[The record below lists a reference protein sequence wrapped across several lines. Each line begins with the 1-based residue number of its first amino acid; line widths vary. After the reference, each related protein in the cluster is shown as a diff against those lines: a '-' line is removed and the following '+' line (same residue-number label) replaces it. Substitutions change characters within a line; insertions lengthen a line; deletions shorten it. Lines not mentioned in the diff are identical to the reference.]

1 MAIDRPIAMGASR
14 RAGAMTTLQDASPTE
29 TTPSETTELLRR
41 IVRAVEKNERHGW
54 LEITTAVLL
63 SLATTASAWCAYEAT
78 RWSGAQTFRLAAA
91 ITASRDAGNA
101 NLAANQARTFEAS
114 MLISYM
120 EAKARGDKQIEDLL
134 FVRFRPE
141 TKTAIED
148 WLKTDPLQNTAA
160 PRSPF
165 EMPGYVQPE
174 LINAQRQN
182 EISAA
187 KYGAAQEASSIAD
200 TYVLLTVL
208 FASVLFF
215 GGIGS
220 TFDSRRIRIGMLMVA
235 LVLFGTTMIAI
246 ATLPVCRE

>member
-1 MAIDRPIAMGASR
+1 
-14 RAGAMTTLQDASPTE
+14 MTTLDQPPPKEMTPED
-29 TTPSETTELLRR
+29 TTAVLER
-41 IVRAVEKNERHGW
+41 IVRAVEKTERHSW
-54 LEITTAVLL
+54 LEITTAILL

-91 ITASRDAGNA
+91 ISASRDAGDA

-120 EAKARGDKQIEDLL
+120 KAKARGDKQIEDFL
-134 FVRFRPE
+134 FVRFRPD
-141 TKTAIED
+141 TKKAIEA
-148 WLKTDPLQNTAA
+148 WLTTDPFNNPKA

-174 LINAQRQN
+174 MVEAHRLN
-182 EISAA
+182 EQSTA
-187 KYGAAQEASSIAD
+187 KYAAAQQASSIAD
-200 TYVLLTVL
+200 NYVLLTVL

-220 TFDSRRIRIGMLMVA
+220 TFDSRRLRVGMLSVA
-235 LVLFGTTMIAI
+235 LVLFGITVIAI
-246 ATLPVCRE
+246 ATLPICRE

>member
-1 MAIDRPIAMGASR
+1 
-14 RAGAMTTLQDASPTE
+14 MTMLQDASPME
-29 TTPSETTELLRR
+29 STPSESTELLRR
-41 IVRAVEKNERHGW
+41 IVRAVEKGERHGW
-54 LEITTAVLL
+54 LEVTTAILL

-91 ITASRDAGNA
+91 MAASRDAGDA
-101 NLAANQARTFEAS
+101 SLAANQIRTFEAT

-134 FVRFRPE
+134 YVRFRPE
-141 TKTAIED
+141 TKTAIDE
-148 WLKTDPLQNTAA
+148 WLKTDPLHNAAA

-174 LINAQRQN
+174 LVSAQRQN

-187 KYGAAQEASSIAD
+187 KYEAAQEASSIAD
-200 TYVLLTVL
+200 NYVLLTVL

-220 TFDSRRIRIGMLMVA
+220 TFDSRRIRFGMLMVA
-235 LVLFGTTMIAI
+235 VFLFGATMIAI
-246 ATLPVCRE
+246 ATLPICRE